1 VRNRLLL
8 PASALFVVLLGSY
21 GILAAGKGLSPLPAL
36 SDGVRRLPLARCRLE
51 NVHLRA
57 YEGTRQTVDA
67 RVSSLEVAPGRAG
80 LFTLPALRQARMRD
94 LDATLVDAAG
104 RPTRVRAARAKADP
118 LHRGWILEGNA
129 SVEGPDAHVA
139 CAKLRW
145 HPILGF
151 LPSPRCPGGVSH
163 PQASVR
169 PDPLVPLAGQPP
181 LNAPPAY
188 PPARATGEIGQP

>member
-67 RVSSLEVAPGRAG
+67 RVSSLEVAPG
-80 LFTLPALRQARMRD
+80 RD